1 MRAVVVGAGRIGC
14 GFAGDLLDRSGYDLT
29 FVTRSPA
36 GADHLNRVGRY
47 VVRLV
52 GRRSIEERT
61 VTLARAVH
69 CSDAEAVAREIAG
82 ADVVATAVGPGRLA
96 EVAPLIAAGLARR
109 RTPVNVL
116 AFENDTDPGAR
127 LRAVVAGTPGGDAV
141 ADRHGFSGALVPRV
155 VSQMIGDRAGDD
167 PLVFVGD
174 PPNSF
179 VVDVR
184 RLVPPVPG
192 IAGMVMT
199 DDWAGWLYRKLYLFG
214 AGHAMTAY
222 LGHLKGYHYVHSA
235 IRDPEIRATVRAAMA
250 EGQRGV
256 AARYGQAVAGGEADL
271 DAILRR
277 FENAALNDTIGRVG
291 RDPRRK
297 LAADDRLVGAAR
309 LAAAAGGSPE
319 KLLFAVAAALCF
331 ADPVDVLAAE
341 LRREIARRGLDV
353 ILATVCG
360 LEPSQGL
367 GRVVLDWWRRL
378 SQGSREGNLLLH
390 LEAPMWA

>member
-61 VTLARAVH
+61 VTPARAVH

-109 RTPVNVL
+109 RMPVNVL
-116 AFENDTDPGAR
+116 AFENDSDPGAR

-174 PPNSF
+174 PPASF

-235 IRDPEIRATVRAAMA
+235 IRDPEIRVAVLAAMTEA
-250 EGQRGV
+250 
-256 AARYGQAVAGGEADL
+256 QAGLRRRFGPEVAGGPRDL
-271 DAILRR
+271 EEIVER
-277 FENAALNDTIGRVG
+277 FENAALGDTIERVG

-297 LAADDRLVGAAR
+297 LALGERLVGALLTADQAGVEPEH
-309 LAAAAGGSPE
+309 LA
-319 KLLFAVAAALCF
+319 LAVAAALCF
-331 ADPVDVLAAE
+331 HNPEDPLAADLE
-341 LRREIARRGLDV
+341 REVRRAGRPTALRR
-353 ILATVCG
+353 VCG
-360 LEPSQGL
+360 LDPGGRAGRSVSRHWERLFDDSHASQL
-367 GRVVLDWWRRL
+367 LSLDRV
-378 SQGSREGNLLLH
+378 
-390 LEAPMWA
+390 MWA